1 MENEK
6 RFKNDEK
13 RMQIAIHILMGELIV
28 LSILNFID
36 PHLLWKH
43 FEYINF
49 PIHSSIEAIGA
60 LAAMLMGFM
69 SIRFLVGI
77 KEPRY
82 VMISLGFMV
91 MGCWDLFHS
100 FLSSGHGF
108 VLTHNLSLLSGGF
121 FFFLIVFNWSEKSRN
136 RKTMLKIL
144 LIAIIVVL
152 GLWIKNYRNALPQMI
167 MEHEHEGHIG
177 HASGF
182 TPLANA
188 MNIIA
193 GFLFFISSI
202 KVYIDYLKYKKI
214 GLLLLSFLALI
225 TACAGFLFSY
235 SVVWADSWWFWHVL
249 RLIAFV
255 VLMAYMLVQFSIV
268 LSERT
273 SNLKAMKE
281 SEEKFRRLFDS
292 EPDAIFLADPTTGIL
307 IEVNKA
313 AEKLTKRS
321 SSELVGMHKSKLYPM
336 DKREQISEMFKEI
349 ASIGSQKPHE
359 VEIIDSKGIII
370 PVETL
375 VMKIQINDRQVL
387 IGIFRDIS
395 ERIKLQEAR
404 RKTEAKF
411 SRFVELVPIP
421 LCNIDQVTGEIKY
434 INKTFKS
441 LLGYTEEDL
450 PTINEWWQLVFPD
463 ESYRKWAINNWEEA
477 VKSAVLNDTDIQSDT
492 YKVTCKNGEVRE
504 IIIGGVLIENDILAT
519 FVDITDLKNAERIM
533 LEQQDQLTSMFNG
546 LDDLI
551 YVADPDTYDLLY
563 INDAFE
569 RLFGKDNLS
578 RKCYEVLQGKD
589 SPCPFC
595 TNKIILEERPGES
608 YTWELQNE
616 KNHKWYRCFDKG
628 ILWSNGKMVRFE
640 MAMDI
645 TDIKATEQEI
655 IDEKEM
661 FESTIDSMPG
671 IYYQINMKGN
681 FVRWNQMF
689 KQVSGYNDE
698 EVRGMVALNLF
709 NDNDKDRV
717 ARAMEGVF
725 KFGESEVE
733 ADFVIKSGE
742 EIPYLFTGRKFV
754 IKGEPFLIGM
764 GLDIS
769 NLKTIEKN
777 LRKSNKEL
785 EAFNRI
791 AVGREKRM
799 IELKEMINLLS
810 RQLHRDEPYDLS
822 FLHPES
828 GDDKI

>member
-1 MENEK
+1 MENIKKNSEK
-6 RFKNDEK
+6 G
-13 RMQIAIHILMGELIV
+13 MQTVIHILMVVLIS
-28 LSILNFID
+28 LSIFNAIN
-36 PHLLWKH
+36 PHLFWKH
-43 FEYINF
+43 FVHVNI

-60 LAAMLMGFM
+60 LAAILMGFM
-69 SIRFLVGI
+69 SIRFLVRI

-82 VMISLGFMV
+82 EIISFGFMV

-100 FLSSGHGF
+100 FFSVGNGF
-108 VLTHNLSLLSGGF
+108 IFTHNLSLLCGGF
-121 FFFLIVFNWSEKSRN
+121 FFFLVVFKWSEKSLN
-136 RKTMLKIL
+136 KKIVLKFL

-152 GLWIKNYRNALPQMI
+152 GLMIKKYQDALPLMVLEQ
-167 MEHEHEGHIG
+167 EHEGHIG
-177 HASGF
+177 HASAF
-182 TPLANA
+182 SPLANA

-193 GFLFFISSI
+193 GFLFLISSI
-202 KVYIDYLKYKKI
+202 RIYIDFRRYKKT
-214 GLLLLSFLALI
+214 GLLLLSFLALL
-225 TACAGFLFSY
+225 TACAGFLFAY
-235 SVVWADSWWFWHVL
+235 SLAWADSWWFWHVL

-255 VLMAYMLVQFSIV
+255 VLMAYMLIRFSIV

-292 EPDAIFLADPTTGIL
+292 EPDAIFLADPATGIL

-321 SSELVGMHKSKLYPM
+321 SSELVGMHKSELYPVE
-336 DKREQISEMFKEI
+336 KREQITEMFKEI
-349 ASIGSQKPHE
+349 AISGSQKPQE
-359 VEIIDSKGIII
+359 AEIIDAKGIII

-375 VMKIQINDRQVL
+375 VIKIQINDRKVL

-434 INKTFKS
+434 INKSFKS
-441 LLGYTEEDL
+441 LLGYNEEDL
-450 PTINEWWQLVFPD
+450 PSINEWWQLAYPD
-463 ESYRKWAINNWEEA
+463 KTYRKWVFNNWGETVERA
-477 VKSAVLNDTDIQSDT
+477 ALNNTDIQSDA
-492 YKVTCKNGEVRE
+492 YKVTCKNGDVHD
-504 IIIGGVLIENDILAT
+504 IIIGGVLIENDMLAT
-519 FVDITDLKNAERIM
+519 FVDITELKKAERIM
-533 LEQQDQLTSMFNG
+533 LEQQNQLTSMFNG

-551 YVADPDTYDLLY
+551 YVSDPDTYELLY
-563 INDAFE
+563 VNDAFV
-569 RLFGKDNLS
+569 RLFGKDNFS
-578 RKCYEVLQGKD
+578 RKCYDVIQGRD
-589 SPCPFC
+589 TPCPFC
-595 TNKIILEERPGES
+595 TNKIVLEERPGES
-608 YTWELQNE
+608 YTWEVQNE
-616 KNHKWYRCFDKG
+616 KTRKWYRCFDKG
-628 ILWSNGKMVRFE
+628 ILWSNDKMVRFE

-661 FESTIDSMPG
+661 FESTIDSLPG

-698 EVRGMVALNLF
+698 EMRGMVAQDLF

-733 ADFVIKSGE
+733 ADFVTRSSE

-754 IKGEPFLIGM
+754 FKGEPFLIGM

-769 NLKTIEKN
+769 NLKKIEKS
-777 LRKSNKEL
+777 LRKSNQEL

-799 IELKEMINLLS
+799 IELKQMVNHMS
-810 RQLHRDEPYDLS
+810 RQLHRDEPFDLS
-822 FLHPES
+822 FLHFES
-828 GDDKI
+828 EDEDK